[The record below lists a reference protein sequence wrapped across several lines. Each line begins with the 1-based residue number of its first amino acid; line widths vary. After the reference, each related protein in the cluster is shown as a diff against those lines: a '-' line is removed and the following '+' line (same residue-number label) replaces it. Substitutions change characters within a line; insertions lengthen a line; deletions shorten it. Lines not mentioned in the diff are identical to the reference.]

1 MSLQVWLPLRKDTNN
16 LGVCQI
22 KNINGFSNDIVRYDK
37 RFNSPIFRNIRL
49 TYDTKNLVQ
58 KIKATKQLSITFFM
72 RLTNMSI
79 GHPIE
84 IGSTNR
90 KVFIEVNKE
99 RPRILRINNYFWE
112 TTINLLD
119 NEWHFYTV
127 LIDANT
133 TTLYIDNVLQH
144 KKPKTMLLNMD
155 DETLS
160 VELTENRTICDL
172 KIYDE
177 IISLKQMKLN
187 SYELFLHYPLNQI
200 DKARNEYDNA
210 PYQFYPYNNFVSS
223 GLLDIQV
230 TKLDEK
236 YRGHDVY
243 RMTARTGNLNNQP
256 SLRLH
261 LRTLQHGHGIFI
273 APKLAFPPN
282 TNKILSILYR
292 LPNKDTDIT
301 MGCASNIGYFRT
313 LPAIKIDD
321 DWNMVGEYR
330 LDTDAKS
337 TKDSFYVAFSKLS
350 INSNSTVV
358 IDFCMPFASN
368 YLTKLIPEY
377 HTTVQ
382 GQITK
387 EYDTSGYKNNG
398 TFNDKI
404 TLSENTLNYNYSY
417 NMNKTGY
424 IEVNNLAKYDQF
436 SISMWLQCN
445 TLPTSGLH
453 QVLSDN
459 GAEGNADKFS
469 LIINNGS
476 SLATMIINGETA
488 ETNELSTSLGR
499 WYHLVFTFDRGKCT
513 WYINGE
519 KDKET
524 TLGNGVKDMNL
535 STLFIG
541 DKVNCNCTLSDFR
554 FYQSIIPEE
563 HIKELFNIKTI
574 VDNNQNILSYEF
586 NETEIDKIDITSTGR
601 VLTNAIYEDN
611 EKAQLF
617 RKKIK
622 SKNIGEV

>member
-1 MSLQVWLPLRKDTNN
+1 MSLQVWLPLRKDATN
-16 LGVCQI
+16 LGMCPI
-22 KNINGFSNDIVRYDK
+22 KNINGFNNNIVKYDK
-37 RFNSPIFRNIRL
+37 RFNSPIFQNVQI
-49 TYDTKNLVQ
+49 TYDTNNL
-58 KIKATKQLSITFFM
+58 IDMLKQRKQMSITFFM
-72 RLTNMSI
+72 KCSTASKGNL
-79 GHPIE
+79 IE
-84 IGSTNR
+84 IGTGNT
-90 KVFIEVNKE
+90 KVFINVDDARLN
-99 RPRILRINNYFWE
+99 ILRINSYFYG
-112 TTINLLD
+112 LD
-119 NEWHFYTV
+119 KNIIDDEWHFITF
-127 LIDANT
+127 LIDET
-133 TTLYIDNVLQH
+133 TATLYVDNIFQF
-144 KKPKTMLLNMD
+144 KKPNVNLFTMTDNN
-155 DETLS
+155 LS
-160 VELTENRTICDL
+160 IQLTGNRVICDL

-187 SYELFLHYPLNQI
+187 SYGLFLHYPLNQI
-200 DKARNEYDNA
+200 DKAQNEYDNA
-210 PYQFYPYNNFVSS
+210 TYQFYPYNNFVSS

-273 APKLAFPPN
+273 APKLVFPPN

-337 TKDSFYVAFSKLS
+337 TEDSFYVAFSKSS
-350 INSNSTVV
+350 IDLNQTVI

-377 HTTVQ
+377 NTLVQ
-382 GQITK
+382 SQITK
-387 EYDTSGYKNNG
+387 EYDTSGYRNNG

-404 TLSENTLNYNYSY
+404 ILSENTLNYNYSY

-424 IEVNNLAKYDQF
+424 IEVNNLAKYDQC

-445 TLPTSGLH
+445 TLPTAGLH
-453 QVLSDN
+453 QVLSDT

-469 LIINNGS
+469 LIINSGS
-476 SLATMIINGETA
+476 SLATMTINGESA
-488 ETNELSTSLGR
+488 ETNEFSTSLGR

-524 TLGNGVKDMNL
+524 TLGNGVKDIDL

-541 DKVNCNCTLSDFR
+541 DKINCNCTLSDFR

-586 NETEIDKIDITSTGR
+586 NESEVDKIDITSTGR
-601 VLTNAIYEDN
+601 VVTNAIYEDN

-617 RKKIK
+617 RKKLK

>member
-1 MSLQVWLPLRKDTNN
+1 MSLQVWLPLRKDANN
-16 LGVCQI
+16 LGIYQI

-58 KIKATKQLSITFFM
+58 KIKETKQLSITFFM

-90 KVFIEVNKE
+90 KVFIEATKE
-99 RPRILRINNYFWE
+99 RPRILRINNYFWK

-127 LIDANT
+127 LIDENT
-133 TTLYIDNVLQH
+133 ATLYIDNVLQH
-144 KKPKTMLLNMD
+144 KKPKATLLNMD

-200 DKARNEYDNA
+200 DKAQNEYDKLKYEVNS
-210 PYQFYPYNNFVSS
+210 YNNFRSS

-230 TKLDEK
+230 TKLNET
-236 YRGHDVY
+236 YRGHDIY
-243 RMTARTGNLNNQP
+243 RMTATTGNLNNQP
-256 SLRLH
+256 SLRTH
-261 LRTLQHGHGIFI
+261 LQTIQHGHGIGI
-273 APKLAFPPN
+273 APQLTFLAQ
-282 TNKILSILYR
+282 TNKLISILFR
-292 LPNKDTDIT
+292 LPNKDTDIK
-301 MGCASNIGYFRT
+301 MACASNIGRLQT
-313 LPAIKIDD
+313 LPVIKIDD
-321 DWNMVGEYR
+321 DWSILGEYR
-330 LDTDAKS
+330 LDNDPTPK
-337 TKDSFYVAFSKLS
+337 KDSFFAAFSKTSLD
-350 INSNSTVV
+350 SNQTVV

-377 HTTVQ
+377 NTLVQ
-382 GQITK
+382 SQITK

-424 IEVNNLAKYDQF
+424 IEVNNLAKYDQC

-445 TLPTSGLH
+445 TLPTAGLH
-453 QVLSDN
+453 QVLSDT

-469 LIINNGS
+469 LIINSGS
-476 SLATMIINGETA
+476 SLATMIINGESA
-488 ETNELSTSLGR
+488 ETNEFSTSLGR

-524 TLGNGVKDMNL
+524 TLGNGVKDIDL

-541 DKVNCNCTLSDFR
+541 DKINCNCTLSDFR

-563 HIKELFNIKTI
+563 HIKELFNVKTI

-586 NETEIDKIDITSTGR
+586 NESEVDKIDITSTGR
-601 VLTNAIYEDN
+601 VVTNAIYEDN

-617 RKKIK
+617 RKKLK

>member
-1 MSLQVWLPLRKDTNN
+1 MSLQVWLPLRKDANN
-16 LGVCQI
+16 LGMCSI

-37 RFNSPIFRNIRL
+37 RFNSPIFRNISL
-49 TYDTKNLVQ
+49 TYDTKNL
-58 KIKATKQLSITFFM
+58 IDMLKQRKQMSITFFM
-72 RLTNMSI
+72 KYATASKGNL
-79 GHPIE
+79 IE
-84 IGSTNR
+84 IGTGNT
-90 KVFIEVNKE
+90 KVFINADGA
-99 RPRILRINNYFWE
+99 RPNILRVNSYFYG
-112 TTINLLD
+112 LD
-119 NEWHFYTV
+119 KNIIDDEWHFITF
-127 LIDANT
+127 LIDET
-133 TTLYIDNVLQH
+133 TATLYVDNIFQF
-144 KKPKTMLLNMD
+144 KKPNVNLFTMADNNLIIK
-155 DETLS
+155 
-160 VELTENRTICDL
+160 LTENSVICDL

-187 SYELFLHYPLNQI
+187 SYGLFLHYPLNQI
-200 DKARNEYDNA
+200 DKAQNEYNKLI
-210 PYQFYPYNNFVSS
+210 YEINPYNNFRSS

-236 YRGHDVY
+236 YRGHDIY
-243 RMTARTGNLNNQP
+243 RMTATTGNLNNQP

-261 LRTLQHGHGIFI
+261 LQTIQHGHGIGI
-273 APKLAFPPN
+273 APRLAFPPN
-282 TNKILSILYR
+282 TNKLISILYR

-301 MGCASNIGYFRT
+301 MGCASNIGYFNT
-313 LPAIKIDD
+313 LPPIKIDD
-321 DWNMVGEYR
+321 DWSMFGEYR
-330 LDTDAKS
+330 LDSDNKS
-337 TKDSFYVAFSKLS
+337 TKDSFFAAFSKKS
-350 INSNSTVV
+350 IDSNQTVT

-377 HTTVQ
+377 NTLVHS
-382 GQITK
+382 QITK

-398 TFNDKI
+398 IFNDKI

-445 TLPTSGLH
+445 TLPTAGLH
-453 QVLSDN
+453 QVLSDT

-469 LIINNGS
+469 LIINSGS
-476 SLATMIINGETA
+476 SLATMTINGESA
-488 ETNELSTSLGR
+488 ETNEFSTALGR

-524 TLGNGVKDMNL
+524 TLGNGVKDIDLTN
-535 STLFIG
+535 LFIG
-541 DKVNCNCTLSDFR
+541 DKINCNCTLSDFR

-563 HIKELFNIKTI
+563 HIKELFNVKTI

-586 NETEIDKIDITSTGR
+586 NESEVDKIDITSTGR
-601 VLTNAIYEDN
+601 VVTNAIYEDN

>member
-1 MSLQVWLPLRKDTNN
+1 MSLQVWLPLRKDANN
-16 LGVCQI
+16 LGMCSI
-22 KNINGFSNDIVRYDK
+22 KNINGFNNNIVKYDK
-37 RFNSPIFRNIRL
+37 RFNSPIFRNVWMNFKTKNLFENINKVKKFTMSFFIRL
-49 TYDTKNLVQ
+49 TNEASGWEIKLGNGTNFLNFIISSANPTYLTFHGTGLRTPTFLYD
-58 KIKATKQLSITFFM
+58 S
-72 RLTNMSI
+72 
-79 GHPIE
+79 
-84 IGSTNR
+84 
-90 KVFIEVNKE
+90 
-99 RPRILRINNYFWE
+99 
-112 TTINLLD
+112 
-119 NEWHFYTV
+119 EWHYLTIFV
-127 LIDANT
+127 DDSKVS
-133 TTLYIDNVLQH
+133 LYIDNVFQDT
-144 KKPKTMLLNMD
+144 KTNTKIFPIT
-155 DETLS
+155 EENI
-160 VELTENRTICDL
+160 ELKMTENRVICNL

-177 IISLKQMKLN
+177 IISLKQMKIN

-200 DKARNEYDNA
+200 DKAQNEYNNLV
-210 PYQFYPYNNFVSS
+210 YEINPYNNFRSS

-236 YRGHDVY
+236 YRGHDIY
-243 RMTARTGNLNNQP
+243 RMTATTGNLNNQP

-261 LRTLQHGHGIFI
+261 LQTIQHGHGIGI
-273 APKLAFPPN
+273 APRLAFPPN
-282 TNKILSILYR
+282 TNKLISILYR

-301 MGCASNIGYFRT
+301 MGCASNIGYFNT
-313 LPAIKIDD
+313 LSPIKIDD
-321 DWNMVGEYR
+321 DWSMFGEYR
-330 LDTDAKS
+330 LDTDSKT
-337 TKDSFYVAFSKLS
+337 TKDSFFVAFSKKS
-350 INSNSTVV
+350 IDSNQTVT

-377 HTTVQ
+377 NPLVQ
-382 GQITK
+382 SQITK

-404 TLSENTLNYNYSY
+404 NLSENTLNYNYSY

-424 IEVNNLAKYDQF
+424 IEVNNLAKYDQC

-445 TLPTSGLH
+445 TLPTAGLH
-453 QVLSDN
+453 QVLSDT

-469 LIINNGS
+469 LIINSGS
-476 SLATMIINGETA
+476 SLATMIINGESA
-488 ETNELSTSLGR
+488 ETNEFSTALGR

-524 TLGNGVKDMNL
+524 TLGNGVKDIDL

-541 DKVNCNCTLSDFR
+541 DKINCNCTLSDFR

-586 NETEIDKIDITSTGR
+586 NETEVDKIDITSTGR
-601 VLTNAIYEDN
+601 VVTNAIYEDN